1 MDRVEKLTVAV
12 AAAAGAGFVALSM
25 FGTGPGTP
33 DRVCAAWRC
42 VVIPPSSSTFVSE
55 STSTQPVTTVRG
67 PKDVTSG
74 PAR

>member
-1 MDRVEKLTVAV
+1 MDRVEKVTVAV

-42 VVIPPSSSTFVSE
+42 VVIPSSSTFVSE

-74 PAR
+74 SAR